1 MRFMV
6 VKEGLM
12 YLVKRLDPRY
22 DIPVSVLSCEELQDE
37 GTLGIV

>member
-1 MRFMV
+1 
-6 VKEGLM
+6 M